1 VYWLDVW
8 IFRMIQYCIFTRDPE
23 FVNVAN
29 WIREHGIKFE
39 AHLNRTRFWV
49 NEGEEHALLLL
60 TWGHVCT
67 PVYDDE
73 DLVTGQRTYGFSE
86 LN

>member
-1 VYWLDVW
+1 MSKL
-8 IFRMIQYCIFTRDPE
+8 QYSILTRDTE
-23 FVNVAN
+23 YINVAN
-29 WIREHGIKFE
+29 WIKENKIDFE

-49 NEGEEHALLLL
+49 TAGEEHTVFLL

-73 DLVTGQRTYGFSE
+73 DLVTGQRTYGHSE
-86 LN
+86 FN

>member
-1 VYWLDVW
+1 
-8 IFRMIQYCIFTRDPE
+8 MIHYCIYTRDPE
-23 FVNVAN
+23 FLNVIQ
-29 WIREHGIKFE
+29 WIRAERIKFE

-49 NEGEEHALLLL
+49 SEGEEHVRFLQ

-73 DLVTGQRTYGFSE
+73 DLVTGQRTYGYSE
-86 LN
+86 FN

>member
-1 VYWLDVW
+1 
-8 IFRMIQYCIFTRDPE
+8 MIHYCIYTRDPE
-23 FVNVAN
+23 FLNVIQ
-29 WIREHGIKFE
+29 WIRAQRIKFE

-49 NEGEEHALLLL
+49 SEGEEHARFLQ

-73 DLVTGQRTYGFSE
+73 DLVTGQRTYGYSE
-86 LN
+86 FN